1 MNKYTPG
8 PWIWQP
14 MQGDDMP
21 KLFNANGTH
30 ICDFGN
36 DRTYY
41 PTAGTPP
48 DTEDA
53 RLIAAAPELLNAL
66 RAMLVA
72 TDSKETE
79 AFEGHYATY
88 LITVAIPRAIA
99 AIAKATGETK

>member
-1 MNKYTPG
+1 MNKYTLG

-53 RLIAAAPELLNAL
+53 RLIAAAPDLLAAL
-66 RAMLVA
+66 QSILKWGHA
-72 TDSKETE
+72 T
-79 AFEGHYATY
+79 ATIY
-88 LITVAIPRAIA
+88 KAEA
-99 AIAKATGETK
+99 AIAKATGETE